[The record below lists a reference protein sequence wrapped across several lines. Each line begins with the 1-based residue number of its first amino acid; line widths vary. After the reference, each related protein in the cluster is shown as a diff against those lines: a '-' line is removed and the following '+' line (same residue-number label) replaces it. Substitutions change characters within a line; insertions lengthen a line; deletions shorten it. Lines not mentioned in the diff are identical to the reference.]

1 MLKWGRLRPLFSNH
15 IMQRRLEVRKVNH
28 EDELQKVFAIRR
40 TVFVDEQN
48 CPPELE
54 WEYEEE
60 SVHFLGLVDGIP
72 AGASRWR
79 KTEKGYKLERFAVL
93 KEFRGLGL
101 GHALVSA
108 VLSDLPENAAYA
120 YLHAQIAAMPLYA
133 SFGFKK
139 VGEEFEEAGIRHFK
153 MELYPERSS

>member
-1 MLKWGRLRPLFSNH
+1 
-15 IMQRRLEVRKVNH
+15 MQNRVEVKKVEN

-54 WEYEEE
+54 WEYEDE
-60 SVHFLGLVDGIP
+60 SVHFLGLVNGVP

-93 KEFRGLGL
+93 KEFRRLGL
-101 GHALVSA
+101 GQILISAALN
-108 VLSDLPENAAYA
+108 DLPADADYV
-120 YLHAQIAAMPLYA
+120 YLHAQIAAMPLY
-133 SFGFKK
+133 SKFGFKK
-139 VGEEFEEAGIRHFK
+139 VGEQFEEAGIRHFK
-153 MELYPERSS
+153 MEIART